1 MKSFFLLP
9 FLVDFASGAFSSYTV
24 THDTQNAGATGNVVI
39 GFTVG
44 NAIEDDGVI
53 KFTFPSGID
62 LATATP
68 AVVAQSSTI
77 DGSIA
82 ASVAGQVLTLTRSG
96 GADTG
101 ATAAITITV
110 SNIGNPS
117 SASAGGTSTLAA
129 FAADGTTSTGD
140 NAVTDVAAVPFYTAL
155 ASTSVVP
162 ASLISNADSSVTI
175 GFTTAT
181 TIPTQGVIKV
191 TFPSNFDLAT
201 LTPAVSG
208 TPSGVAGTWAPT
220 VSSQTLTL
228 TQASGGAS
236 TSAGAISFVITNI
249 GNPTTSVGVSSGAF
263 KIVTYQANGSTV
275 LDWDD
280 SVAAVNIYAGAL
292 SSASVTPAS
301 LVTNVDGSVTIG
313 FTTATTIPTQG
324 VIKVTFPTG
333 FDLATL
339 TPAVSGTPSGVA
351 GTWAPTVSSQVLV
364 LTQASGGASTSA
376 GAISFVITNI
386 GNPTSTGATGVFA
399 IATYQAGG
407 TVGIDHNVAVSA
419 VTITATLGYS
429 LTCVGNTDC
438 TSARCVNSVCEPAL
452 CAVNQYVSAA
462 VCTACATGTK
472 SLVGHLSSGPDTT
485 CSATCPVNSYANGSG
500 NCVACATGYTNLAGD
515 DPAGSA
521 TTCGECAANYYVAN
535 ATTCTACAA
544 GSHIAAGALSATAT
558 TCTNNT
564 CTCTNG
570 TAATAGS
577 SACTT
582 HNAEICASCS
592 TGYALSGGLCKPSCS
607 TAPSAVANTSG
618 TLPSTLI
625 GVDTTTIT
633 CAAGYNGAVTL
644 TCAAGSTTYTAAST
658 CAANTCT
665 CTNGTAATGTACTA
679 DGTNICASCATNY
692 TLQSGLCQPTC
703 TTAPA
708 TASRPAN
715 TSGTYPSS
723 LVGVDTTTITC
734 ATGWYNGGTAITLTC
749 AAVAGTYTVSGTCAV
764 CAANYYRS
772 ATGTCTACPTGQY
785 RIAGATT
792 VVSAE
797 DCYAACP
804 VNTYATGPLNART
817 CATCA
822 TGTSLT
828 AGSSPLLG
836 PSTSCDTCIANYYV
850 NSSNVCT
857 ACAAG
862 TTRPAGDDRTGAA
875 TACTA
880 TLCTAN
886 QYVSSN
892 ACVACPTGHTRPA
905 GDDASG
911 ADTSCGVCAAN
922 YSVVDGVCTACAT
935 NTYRVAGDL
944 ISGLDTACTATCPEN
959 SYVSSGNCVACA
971 AGTIKAAGGNPA
983 GADTICD
990 TCAANYYVTTA
1001 GVCTACAAGFNRA
1014 SGDSNQGTI
1023 SAATVCAANTC
1034 TCTNGTAATG
1044 TACTADGG
1052 EICASCSTGYALG
1065 PLNSCQLKCDAAPT
1079 AALPAN
1085 TSGTKPAT
1093 WTEGSTQPITCA
1105 AGYQGTIT
1113 LACATA
1119 GGEYTVSGTC
1129 DSCAANYAVTSGAC
1143 VACSATTSR
1152 AAGDL
1157 ISGADTTC
1165 TLCALDHNV
1174 VGTTTGVCTPC
1185 AAGLGRPAGDDP
1197 TAGETTCSACR
1208 ANFYMNN
1215 ASTPVCTACPSAK
1228 PYRIAGDAT
1237 AAAED
1242 CGLRCKANQFAANG
1256 TCNACASGFSLGAGS
1271 NPATG
1276 GNAPA
1281 CIADAG
1287 TTTAAPSSTTAAGS
1301 TTTAAGGDGSST
1313 TAAPGTTCAAN
1324 ENVVSNACTACPE
1337 GKTRPAGDDPT
1348 GADTACNDPAS
1359 AHFGGP
1365 SFFLA
1370 GLLVTAF

>member
-1 MKSFFLLP
+1 MKTFFLLP
-9 FLVDFASGAFSSYTV
+9 FLVDFATAAFSSYSV
-24 THDTQNAGATGNVVI
+24 THATQNAGATGNVVI
-39 GFTVG
+39 AFTVG
-44 NAIEDDGVI
+44 NAIASDGKI
-53 KFTFPSGID
+53 KVTFPAGVD

-68 AVVAQSSTI
+68 AVVAQSNTI

-82 ASVAGQVLTLTRSG
+82 ASVSSQILTLTRSG
-96 GADTG
+96 GANTG
-101 ATAAITITV
+101 GTAAISITV

-117 SASAGGTSTLAA
+117 SASAGGTYTIAA
-129 FAADGTTSTGD
+129 FAADGSTSTGD
-140 NAVTDVAAVPFYTAL
+140 TAVTDVTAVPFYTAL
-155 ASTSVVP
+155 ASTSVTP
-162 ASLISNADSSVTI
+162 ANLVSNADSSVTI

-181 TIPTQGVIKV
+181 TIPTQGIIKV
-191 TFPSNFDLAT
+191 TFP
-201 LTPAVSG
+201 
-208 TPSGVAGTWAPT
+208 
-220 VSSQTLTL
+220 
-228 TQASGGAS
+228 
-236 TSAGAISFVITNI
+236 
-249 GNPTTSVGVSSGAF
+249 
-263 KIVTYQANGSTV
+263 AN
-275 LDWDD
+275 
-280 SVAAVNIYAGAL
+280 
-292 SSASVTPAS
+292 
-301 LVTNVDGSVTIG
+301 
-313 FTTATTIPTQG
+313 
-324 VIKVTFPTG
+324 

-351 GTWAPTVSSQVLV
+351 GTWAPTVSSQVLT
-364 LTQASGGASTSA
+364 LTQASGGAATSA

-386 GNPTSTGATGVFA
+386 GNPTTSVGVSSGVFEIATYQANGSTVLDWDDSVAAVNIYAGALSSATVTPASLVTNVDGQVTIAFTTATTIPTQGVIKVTFPANFDLATLTPAVSGTPSGVAGTWAPTVSSQVLTLTQASGGAATSAGAISFVITNIGNPTPTGATGTFT

-407 TVGIDHNVAVSA
+407 SIGIDYNAAVSA

-429 LTCVGNTDC
+429 LACVGNTDC
-438 TSARCVNSVCEPAL
+438 TSARCVSNVCEPAL

-462 VCTACATGTK
+462 VCTNCAGTTK
-472 SLVGHLSSGPDTT
+472 SLAGHLSSGPDTT

-500 NCVACATGYTNLAGD
+500 NCIACAAGYTNLAGD

-544 GSHIAAGALSATAT
+544 GTHIAAGALSATAT

-570 TAATAGS
+570 TAATAGT
-577 SACTT
+577 SACST

-592 TGYALSGGLCKPSCS
+592 TGYALSSGLCKPSCS

-625 GVDTTTIT
+625 GTDTTTLT
-633 CAAGYNGAVTL
+633 CAAGYTGAVTL

-658 CAANTCT
+658 CTANTCT
-665 CTNGTAATGTACTA
+665 CTNGTAATGTACTTNA
-679 DGTNICASCATNY
+679 ANICASCATNY

-723 LVGVDTTTITC
+723 LTGVDTTTITC

-749 AAVAGTYTVSGTCAV
+749 SAVGGTYTVSGTCAV
-764 CAANYYRS
+764 CAANYYLNN
-772 ATGTCTACPTGQY
+772 ATPNACTACPTGQY
-785 RIAGATT
+785 RIAGDATAKA
-792 VVSAE
+792 AE

-804 VNTYATGPLNART
+804 VNTYATGALNART
-817 CATCA
+817 CATCP

-850 NSSNVCT
+850 SSSNVCT

-862 TTRPAGDDRTGAA
+862 TTRPAGDDRTGSA
-875 TACTA
+875 TTCTA

-911 ADTSCGVCAAN
+911 SDTSCGVCAAN
-922 YSVVDGVCTACAT
+922 YSVIDGVCTACAT

-1023 SAATVCAANTC
+1023 SAATVCTANTC

-1044 TACTADGG
+1044 TACTADAG

-1065 PLNSCQLKCDAAPT
+1065 SDNSCQLKCDTAPT

-1085 TSGTKPAT
+1085 TSGTKPTT

-1113 LACATA
+1113 LACAPPV
-1119 GGEYTVSGTC
+1119 VS
-1129 DSCAANYAVTSGAC
+1129 
-1143 VACSATTSR
+1143 
-1152 AAGDL
+1152 
-1157 ISGADTTC
+1157 I
-1165 TLCALDHNV
+1165 
-1174 VGTTTGVCTPC
+1174 
-1185 AAGLGRPAGDDP
+1185 
-1197 TAGETTCSACR
+1197 
-1208 ANFYMNN
+1208 
-1215 ASTPVCTACPSAK
+1215 PSAE
-1228 PYRIAGDAT
+1228 PAT
-1237 AAAED
+1237 AAPRTTPS
-1242 CGLRCKANQFAANG
+1242 LRV
-1256 TCNACASGFSLGAGS
+1256 
-1271 NPATG
+1271 PALHAQPPPRGQLATSSRVQTPH
-1276 GNAPA
+1276 AH
-1281 CIADAG
+1281 CVHW
-1287 TTTAAPSSTTAAGS
+1287 TTTWLEPPRVYALLAPLDWEGLQEMTQPVARPPALRAAQTSTRTTLLPRSALRALPRNLTESPETPPRQLRTAA
-1301 TTTAAGGDGSST
+1301 
-1313 TAAPGTTCAAN
+1313 
-1324 ENVVSNACTACPE
+1324 
-1337 GKTRPAGDDPT
+1337 
-1348 GADTACNDPAS
+1348 
-1359 AHFGGP
+1359 
-1365 SFFLA
+1365 
-1370 GLLVTAF
+1370 